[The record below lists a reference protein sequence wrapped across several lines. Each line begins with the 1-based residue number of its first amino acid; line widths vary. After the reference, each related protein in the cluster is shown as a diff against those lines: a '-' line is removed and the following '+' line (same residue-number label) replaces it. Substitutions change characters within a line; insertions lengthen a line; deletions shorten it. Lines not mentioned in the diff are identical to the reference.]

1 MKWTSGLL
9 RLTPYRLKM
18 LGVLFALLVLV
29 FITALSVFYARF
41 DPEQVR
47 MQLADAL
54 QTDGRTLSIGQIS
67 PAVFPRPGI
76 KIDQISLSAP
86 NASPDGDGPLFTLRR
101 AEIRLAWLPL
111 LQAQKVV
118 HAIKLDG
125 VRLNLRR
132 EADGRWNF
140 ADLLEQKTASS
151 LVVKLDSL
159 KLADLNATVDDR
171 VFKREFSLSEGSM
184 EASGMLG
191 NAQLSLAGLLKS
203 GEHQAAVVLES
214 PLNVAE
220 EQLTLDPFKLTATGL
235 VAGLTDSRA
244 ELTGTVRVNLVSRQM
259 TAENLQASLSSR
271 EPSVSL
277 TARMPS
283 ADWSQGKAG
292 FQAPSLDFNAA
303 LNNKGSSYSFS
314 GQLKDI
320 SGNWQALAATELT
333 GAMSWKAGEHTLTA
347 QLKAPVTLSNWEI
360 FRLTPVTVDTTLATP
375 LLPRGQL
382 KAAAKGEL
390 VANLARQQ
398 VTSKLNGQI
407 DGQRFDFNARQDGF
421 ITPAHTVNLSL
432 GKLDLNR
439 YLAESTGNQVGLFYG
454 QRKFDFDWMNALNL
468 SGDLRIAELTAGRF
482 AMQQIGAK
490 LSMRPEK
497 LLLEDVTALIYGGNL
512 NGRLELTP
520 GEQPKLVMFETLSGM
535 RIRPLLRDLFD
546 IDRLDGKGRL
556 EATLTA
562 EGQTFTQLRKS
573 LNGTVRVGLTE
584 GALMGVDM
592 VEAIK
597 RLPTELARLTD
608 DPSKRTDFQ
617 SLSAQFNFSN
627 GVARNHDLRLNSSLF
642 SLQGH
647 GKVDLVGNII
657 DYAMRVQPNILVF
670 TNTKEMN
677 VPLKITCALN
687 APTYALDFNA
697 LVKDKK
703 TILEKQQVL
712 KEQLSNQFNLFKTT
726 P

>member
-1 MKWTSGLL
+1 MNWKPGFPT
-9 RLTPYRLKM
+9 LTRARLKM
-18 LGVLFALLVLV
+18 LAIAATLLLMSLV
-29 FITALSVFYARF
+29 AVISLFYARF
-41 DPEQVR
+41 DAEQVR
-47 MQLADAL
+47 MQLTEAL
-54 QTDGRTLSIGQIS
+54 ETDGRKLTITGAITPS
-67 PAVFPRPGI
+67 VFPRPGL
-76 KIDQISLSAP
+76 KIDQISLSE
-86 NASPDGDGPLFTLRR
+86 PDSDTPLFTLSR
-101 AEIRLAWLPL
+101 AEIRLAWLPA
-111 LQAQKVV
+111 LQGQKVV
-118 HAIKLDG
+118 HGIKLDG
-125 VRLNLRR
+125 VHLNLRR
-132 EADGRWNF
+132 DADGRWNF
-140 ADLLEQKTASS
+140 ADLLERKPHAP
-151 LVVKLDSL
+151 LAVRLDWL
-159 KLADLNATVDDR
+159 KLAALNVAVDDQSL
-171 VFKREFSLSEGSM
+171 KREFSLSDGSL

-191 NAQLSLAGLLKS
+191 NAQLNLAGLLKS

-220 EQLTLDPFKLTATGL
+220 EQLTLDPFRLTATGL

-244 ELTGTVRVNLVSRQM
+244 ELTGTVRINLVSRQLSAD
-259 TAENLQASLSSR
+259 TLQASLSSR
-271 EPSVSL
+271 DPSVSV
-277 TARMPS
+277 TARMPR
-283 ADWSQGKAG
+283 ADLAQGKSG

-303 LNNKGSSYSFS
+303 LNSKGASYTFS
-314 GQLKDI
+314 GQFKDI
-320 SGNWQALAATELT
+320 SGNGQTLSAAALA

-347 QLKAPVTLSNWEI
+347 ELKAPVTLHNWET
-360 FRLTPVTVDTTLATP
+360 FRLTPLTVDTTLATP
-375 LLPRGQL
+375 LLPRGRL
-382 KAAAKGEL
+382 KAAASGEL
-390 VANLARQQ
+390 TANLARQQ
-398 VTSKLNGQI
+398 VTSRLNGQI

-421 ITPAHTVNLSL
+421 IAPAHTVNLSL

-439 YLAESTGNQVGLFYG
+439 YLAEPSGNQVGLFYG
-454 QRKFDFDWMNALNL
+454 QRKFDFDWLNALNL
-468 SGDLRIAELTAGRF
+468 NGDLRIAELTAGRF
-482 AMQQIGAK
+482 AVQQIGAK
-490 LSMRPEK
+490 LSMRPDK

-512 NGRLELTP
+512 NGRLELIP
-520 GEQPKLVMFETLSGM
+520 GEQPKLAMFETLSGM

-556 EATLTA
+556 EAGLTA

-573 LNGTVRVGLTE
+573 LSGVVRVGLTE

-617 SLSAQFNFSN
+617 SLSAQFTLNN

-647 GKVDLVGNII
+647 GKVDLVGNIV
-657 DYAMRVQPNILVF
+657 DYAMRVQPNILLF

-677 VPLKITCALN
+677 VPLKITGALN